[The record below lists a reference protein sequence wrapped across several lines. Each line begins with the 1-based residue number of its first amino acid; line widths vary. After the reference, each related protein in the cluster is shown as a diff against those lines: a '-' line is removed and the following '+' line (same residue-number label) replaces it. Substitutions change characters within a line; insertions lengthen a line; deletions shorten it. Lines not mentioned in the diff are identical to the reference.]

1 VVSKVALLQTG
12 IFYALWWQILSE
24 LITSQKTNLI
34 MSVEQDKNTV
44 MWNGRGRV
52 QEVKWDESNSQ
63 TKGYSHVL
71 FFVLTQVNESKNIG
85 LDSTFY

>member
-1 VVSKVALLQTG
+1 VVLLQTG
-12 IFYALWWQILSE
+12 IFCALWWQILAE

-44 MWNGRGRV
+44 TWNGRGRV

-63 TKGYSHVL
+63 TKG
-71 FFVLTQVNESKNIG
+71 
-85 LDSTFY
+85 